1 MSLPLARQ
9 AARLFA
15 LDPETVTPVAMREN
29 LTYSAMAGDKK
40 FALRLHRPGYAS
52 LSAIRSE
59 LAFMAALANTDF
71 AVPNP
76 KPSSTHQLVEDM
88 DGQLVSVLSWVE
100 GIPLSATLDDPTC
113 EIPTLFY
120 TLGQT
125 LARMH
130 LAADAW
136 TPPENFTRHSWNLN
150 GLLGELPHWGRFWD
164 NVHLSSEDQNTLR
177 RLRDELQTRLS
188 AAAPDLDY
196 GLIHADAVGEN
207 VLIQDGKTVLIDF
220 DDSGWG
226 YRLFDLATPL
236 NKMRTRPEYSDIEAA
251 LLDGYRSCRPIDTT
265 HIDLIR
271 LLRALT
277 YLGWIIPRIHE
288 PEGQQRLIRF
298 RDTVFA
304 LM

>member
-9 AARLFA
+9 AARLFG

-29 LTYSAMAGDKK
+29 LTFSAMAGDKK

-52 LSAIRSE
+52 PSAIRSE

-71 AVPNP
+71 AVPTP

-100 GIPLSATLDDPTC
+100 GIQLSETLDDPTC
-113 EIPTLFY
+113 EIPTLFH

-125 LARMH
+125 LALMH
-130 LAADAW
+130 SAADAW
-136 TPPENFTRHSWNLN
+136 TPPENFTRHSWNLD
-150 GLLGELPHWGRFWD
+150 GLLGESPHWGRFWE
-164 NVHLSSEDQNTLR
+164 NPHLSSDDQKTLSN
-177 RLRDELQTRLS
+177 LRDDLYSRLS

-207 VLIQDGKTVLIDF
+207 VLIHKGKTTLIDF

-226 YRLFDLATPL
+226 FRLFDLATPL

-251 LLDGYRSCRPIDTT
+251 LLDGYQSCRPIDTT
-265 HIDLIR
+265 HLDLIR

-277 YLGWIIPRIHE
+277 YLGWVIPRIHE

>member
-1 MSLPLARQ
+1 MSLTLARQ
-9 AARLFA
+9 AARLFG

-29 LTYSAMAGDKK
+29 LTYSTMADGTRY
-40 FALRLHRPGYAS
+40 ALRLHRPGYAS
-52 LSAIRSE
+52 RPAIQSE
-59 LAFMAALANTDF
+59 LSFMETLAKSGF
-71 AVPNP
+71 AVPVP
-76 KPSSTHQLVEDM
+76 KPSTAHQLVEDIG
-88 DGQLVSVLSWVE
+88 GQLVSVLSWVQ
-100 GIPLSATLDDPTC
+100 GATLTDALQDQNC
-113 EIPTLFY
+113 NRPTLFH

-125 LARMH
+125 LAQLH
-130 LAADAW
+130 HAADVW
-136 TPPENFTRHSWNLN
+136 TPPKDFARHTWNLD
-150 GLLGELPHWGRFWD
+150 GLLGDTPHWGRFWE
-164 NVHLSSEDQNTLR
+164 NPHLSSDDQKTLSN
-177 RLRDELQTRLS
+177 LRDDLYSRLS

-207 VLIQDGKTVLIDF
+207 VLIHDGITTLIDF

-226 YRLFDLATPL
+226 FRLFDLATPL

-251 LLDGYRSCRPIDTT
+251 LLDGYQSCRPIDTT
-265 HIDLIR
+265 HLDLIR

-298 RDTVFA
+298 RDTVLA